1 MRCIST
7 AASSKELKVTP
18 RHDWRWEA
26 GWTLKE
32 NKHLFSIYHMPWK
45 NVVGAF
51 DVLMAVAVGGCKLT
65 VIESLRHYKCCLSPC
80 KNPLFS

>member
-7 AASSKELKVTP
+7 AASSKELKVTH
-18 RHDWRWEA
+18 RHGWRGEA

-32 NKHLFSIYHMPWK
+32 NKHLFSIYHMPGN

-51 DVLMAVAVGGCKLT
+51 HVLMAVGGCK
-65 VIESLRHYKCCLSPC
+65 
-80 KNPLFS
+80 